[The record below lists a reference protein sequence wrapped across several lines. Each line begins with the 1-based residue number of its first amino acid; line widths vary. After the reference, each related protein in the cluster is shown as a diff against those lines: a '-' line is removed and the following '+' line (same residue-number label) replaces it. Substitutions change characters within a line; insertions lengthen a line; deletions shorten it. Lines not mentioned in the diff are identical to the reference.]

1 MQYLEKTFELIREDN
16 SLITFTSKKTKSL
29 FALLY
34 SIYLV
39 SKGEKVLYISSYDVI
54 DDLLLIKQKFKISQG
69 WIKTIQDKKLE
80 DQIIITSN
88 FDAIKR
94 LKNSNS
100 NLKYTKIIFDNMH
113 YQSNNY
119 LNEINAAF
127 NDPEITINIID
138 FKRKSRIIS
147 PDLLNLFSKRFSIHY
162 RENLFLW
169 FINKKFFDIE
179 LEDLDHK
186 EIYKHI
192 AKCQLK

>member
-16 SLITFTSKKTKSL
+16 SLVTFTSKKTKSL

-39 SKGEKVLYISSYDVI
+39 SKGEKVLYISSYAVI

-113 YQSNNY
+113 YQCNSY
-119 LNEINAAF
+119 LNEITAAF

-138 FKRKSRIIS
+138 FKIKSRTIS

-162 RENLFLW
+162 REYLFLW

-186 EIYKHI
+186 EIYTHTT
-192 AKCQLK
+192 KCQLK